1 MRKKIRAN
9 EKGAVLLTVL
19 CFTTVIMIVAAT
31 ALKIASYSNRQSTQ
45 NLCKTQ
51 AQIIAENYLVG
62 YLSTFTTVNADG
74 SINYDELKTLAGG
87 TTEETATQVQCSLRE
102 QGTDTIINTSDN
114 TAGGLCTIYIYN
126 ANGGVVVKS
135 AATYAGETEIASA
148 FFDGKVV
155 RPYES
160 NNVIETNGSYNVT
173 DIAAPVWGDVMI
185 ENLDTTTVTKFHNS
199 NGEFNSNFYSN
210 SNLYF
215 GQGTTK
221 QTFRDTIRNHAPTIT
236 AVGNIFMTN
245 LDMKTS
251 IGKTDANGR
260 RKTDTGY
267 DRNFLLNKDGYIN
280 SDSNIVVGQGCD
292 IGGYDGTKKDSID
305 MYCRNLYIGSIAT
318 PAGAST
324 DVQNEV
330 AVVSAAV
337 SSAGM
342 SLYQNGVGQFITG
355 NVYVKK
361 GSGSSQKGNVY
372 INQNGAGAIVNGDMF
387 VDGDIYIIAG
397 KLTVK
402 GALYVGGKIYGPD
415 GSEITGSGGN
425 IEYIMKMSTNAS
437 NKRSEKPDMDYAPGL
452 YEYGVKDDPTV
463 SNPSSYR
470 DCTPNDMYKEGT
482 INNLANPE
490 LAKAAKYIQD
500 KFKFALAHGTDTP
513 YTNASGGTA
522 YPSDIV
528 TVNYSQRGAKYGAG
542 VNITKSCKLSL
553 QEVNPS
559 CVAGNTPA
567 KFTVHVTNEDIVIL
581 LPMTGSSSQM
591 GAKIRVD
598 NSAKTGDY
606 FVYFMFYDPNNSN
619 EETANYYTKTAAQNS
634 SKTIIFSPGPN
645 AKGGAQVSD
654 TMFCEM
660 NSNTI
665 TNYGSTNIFYM
676 LPDGMNMNIGA
687 NGIHSILQ
695 GVVYGPKSKINF
707 TEPANSGDYSGVYGQ
722 IKVESYYVA
731 QNHNIQN
738 IFNCPPANDSILGFI
753 AAKQPSSGNLKFKY
767 YVKHT

>member
-1 MRKKIRAN
+1 MNVVTISPLVKKIIDTN
-9 EKGAVLLTVL
+9 PFCSDLFESKGKFYTFLNPVSYLEAQKNKDL
-19 CFTTVIMIVAAT
+19 
-31 ALKIASYSNRQSTQ
+31 YSN
-45 NLCKTQ
+45 
-51 AQIIAENYLVG
+51 
-62 YLSTFTTVNADG
+62 
-74 SINYDELKTLAGG
+74 
-87 TTEETATQVQCSLRE
+87 
-102 QGTDTIINTSDN
+102 
-114 TAGGLCTIYIYN
+114 
-126 ANGGVVVKS
+126 
-135 AATYAGETEIASA
+135 
-148 FFDGKVV
+148 FDG
-155 RPYES
+155 
-160 NNVIETNGSYNVT
+160 I
-173 DIAAPVWGDVMI
+173 
-185 ENLDTTTVTKFHNS
+185 
-199 NGEFNSNFYSN
+199 
-210 SNLYF
+210 
-215 GQGTTK
+215 
-221 QTFRDTIRNHAPTIT
+221 
-236 AVGNIFMTN
+236 
-245 LDMKTS
+245 
-251 IGKTDANGR
+251 
-260 RKTDTGY
+260 
-267 DRNFLLNKDGYIN
+267 
-280 SDSNIVVGQGCD
+280 
-292 IGGYDGTKKDSID
+292 
-305 MYCRNLYIGSIAT
+305 
-318 PAGAST
+318 
-324 DVQNEV
+324 
-330 AVVSAAV
+330 
-337 SSAGM
+337 
-342 SLYQNGVGQFITG
+342 
-355 NVYVKK
+355 
-361 GSGSSQKGNVY
+361 
-372 INQNGAGAIVNGDMF
+372 F
-387 VDGDIYIIAG
+387 VDGKFLAIAIKILYHKKITRCSFDTTSIAPELFTYAEKNNKTLYIIAG
-397 KLTVK
+397 KLTIK

-425 IEYIMKMSTNAS
+425 IEYIIRMSTNAS
-437 NKRSEKPDMDYAPGL
+437 NKRSEKPEMDYAPGL

-513 YTNASGGTA
+513 YTNSSGGTA

-542 VNITKSCKLSL
+542 VNISKSCKLSL

-581 LPMTGSSSQM
+581 LPMTGTSTQM

-619 EETANYYTKTAAQNS
+619 EETTNYYTKTAAQNA

-654 TMFCEM
+654 TMFCDM

-676 LPDGMNMNIGA
+676 LPDGMNMNLGA

-695 GVVYGPKSKINF
+695 GVVYGPKSKVNF
-707 TEPANSGDYSGVYGQ
+707 TEPANPGDYSGVYGQ